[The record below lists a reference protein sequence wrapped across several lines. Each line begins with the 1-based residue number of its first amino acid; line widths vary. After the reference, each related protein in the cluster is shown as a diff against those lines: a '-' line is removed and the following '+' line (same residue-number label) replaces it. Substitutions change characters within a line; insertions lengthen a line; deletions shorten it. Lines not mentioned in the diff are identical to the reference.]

1 MPVKQLKVLLVEDN
15 PGDARLVQEMLADAE
30 AFSFQ
35 VTCADTLLAALDT
48 LANRTFDVALVDLS
62 LPDSHGLECFT
73 TIKAHAP
80 GMPVVV
86 LTGLDSETMAVDAMQ
101 SGVQD
106 YLVKGKLSTES
117 LARALSYAVV
127 RHSKSAEQAA
137 ADPEKAVCL
146 GFLSAKGGVGTT
158 TLASHFALDLKRQTG
173 QTVLLIDLDC
183 SSTSAGFLLGATT
196 PHTILEVATN
206 LHRLDMQFW
215 SGVVCNTTKGI
226 DFLRSPGSLQFG
238 DQLSGERVR
247 HVLRFARSLYRWIV
261 IDMGR
266 LDAVALHLLQEMRDL
281 FVIST
286 DEVPS
291 LYEANRVLKRLIDL
305 GFKRDQVRLLLNR
318 IPKSAAGSVNDL
330 EKAMGYLFYGVVSD
344 HSKELQEAHASG
356 RALHEGLNIH
366 RDVAKLVAKSLGIEA
381 KPAPATGL
389 NLFRFGRSQPQPQ

>member
-1 MPVKQLKVLLVEDN
+1 MQEKQLKVLLVEDN

-30 AFSFQ
+30 GSLFQ
-35 VTCADTLLAALDT
+35 VHCADTLLAALDA

-73 TIKAHAP
+73 TIQAHAP

-86 LTGLDSETMAVDAMQ
+86 LTGLDSESMAVDAMQ

-106 YLVKGKLSTES
+106 YLIKGKLSTES
-117 LARALSYAVV
+117 LARALHYAVV
-127 RHSKSAEQAA
+127 RHSKSAEQTTV
-137 ADPEKAVCL
+137 DPEKAVCI
-146 GFLSAKGGVGTT
+146 GFLSSKGGVGTT
-158 TLASHFALDLKRQTG
+158 TIASHFAVDLKRQTG
-173 QTVLLIDLDC
+173 QKVLLVDLDVT
-183 SSTSAGFLLGATT
+183 STSAGFLLGATS
-196 PHTILEVATN
+196 PHTIHEVATN
-206 LHRLDMQFW
+206 LHRLDLQFW
-215 SGVVCNTTKGI
+215 SGVVSNTTKGV
-226 DFLRSPGSLQFG
+226 DFLRSPGSAQHG

-261 IDMGR
+261 IDLGR
-266 LDAVALHLLQEMRDL
+266 LDAVAIHLLQEMRDL

-305 GFKRDQVRLLLNR
+305 GFKRDYVRLVLNR
-318 IPKSAAGSVNDL
+318 VPKSAVGSLTDL

-366 RDVAKLVAKSLGIEA
+366 RDVAKLVGKTLGIEV
-381 KPAPATGL
+381 KQPAPTGL